1 MYKEGLDV
9 YDKLPEDMVVY
20 LRYNGRYFNH
30 KLCDYAV
37 SKNEV

>member
-1 MYKEGLDV
+1 MYKEGLDI
-9 YDKLPEDMVVY
+9 YDTLPEDMIKY
-20 LRYNGRYFNH
+20 LKYNGRYFNH